1 MWTTQTNWKFH
12 ACIKYIYMQRGRE
25 RWRDKFQHNK
35 LALKWF
41 ILTTCYFLRA
51 YFNALPLSLFSG
63 GVALKR
69 PKVTL
74 RSFPNFPDV
83 VGWLTG
89 DRCYDSVADVISPQS
104 SRLLQTQLTRRW
116 LRGRAAT
123 ADDTAARRKSK
134 GLNQE
139 SPERFN
145 ADLWSPLMS

>member
-51 YFNALPLSLFSG
+51 YFNALPLSLFQ
-63 GVALKR
+63 AELLLKGLKWLLDHFQTFR
-69 PKVTL
+69 
-74 RSFPNFPDV
+74 
-83 VGWLTG
+83 LTG
-89 DRCYDSVADVISPQS
+89 DRCYDTVADVISPQS

-134 GLNQE
+134 RLNEE